1 MKIMNQRVEHKR
13 FGQGTI
19 FALKDQKVYV
29 KFGKIYGDKSFP
41 YPDVFE
47 QDMKMCD
54 RDAQEEIMDDIRM
67 MKRRREK

>member
-29 KFGKIYGDKSFP
+29 KFGKIYGDKVFP

-47 QDMKMCD
+47 GDMIMCD
-54 RDAQEEIMDDIRM
+54 RDAQEEIQDDVRA
-67 MKRRREK
+67 MKRRRES